1 MNLNNTTTNDS
12 SIEPTTI
19 ANTTTTTT
27 TTTTTIAVIPTVV
40 NNNEF
45 DKKQTLMNRIKKETE
60 KLFEKDQRL
69 HNHVKELVTLV
80 KEFNRGHIPT
90 NKISG
95 NYVNIYAIN
104 DVMKSVSGQNIIPL
118 EILIAGMYQ
127 YQTDDKLLNSVYG
140 LNIDTRKWNN
150 VKPDT
155 LSDINFQS
163 NNTTTSAEEITKHI
177 ITDFNDVK
185 NKLDKFSAIA
195 SYANN
200 TCSQLFGNKNNPPLP
215 NTDLHS
221 HQIQEISKKPST
233 IKIQTMDKAAVE
245 TLKNKIKQLE
255 MEILGL
261 KEKHSREQ
269 TEKNDLIRA
278 ITVDLD
284 KNEKKY
290 DNSELHMQERNRE
303 NLEKFAEELKVKKNE
318 IQKLKDQLSDT
329 RQSLDGCNKNR
340 LEQKQMY
347 SEKIQ
352 DLEKQIK
359 ELQNTNLQQTI
370 SELGDKIAK
379 IYERPEFNQHIELIE
394 KLINERDALQEKINN
409 TNESMDL
416 DQLDVNAVAHELS
429 TFDSDMFNNISMSLP
444 PVQHGSRRKNEN
456 KISLQ
461 KLIEDLMNQHQEYE
475 SYTKQIIIML
485 LNYIE
490 TDPNVS
496 KVFEE
501 PLKAL
506 YKARVALKKT
516 HTRKFYLH
524 NSDNSENDE
533 DDADVDIESQQ
544 SEILQIENNT
554 DRQQQGSSLQPQ
566 HIELSPTLSWPISV
580 ENDTN
585 FNIADVAK
593 TWKFNNDNDDQP
605 MSDVSD
611 LPSESSNVNDIA
623 VETCKRKVGS
633 DLCLDISENEQANHI
648 PKMRSIVYNEKNNK
662 KKSLITAEQ
671 EEKNKIL
678 KLWDNDYSNTDS
690 DTNSSLSSIST
701 NQSNLQR
708 QSFKNIAMPAI
719 IEETNFNDIPVKCFT
734 NYDDFLNFVKLQ
746 TVAPPETEY
755 PPVNNTWPFEYN
767 NDALTYS
774 DMFNNISMSLPP
786 VQHGS
791 RRKNENKISLQKLIE
806 DLMNQHQEYE
816 SYTKQIIIM
825 LLNYIE
831 TDPNVSKVFEEPLKA
846 LYKARVALKKTHT
859 RVIGKLKFLQDDA
872 DVDIESQ
879 QSEILQIEN
888 NTDRQQQGSSL
899 QPQHIELSPTLSWP
913 ISVENDTNFNIAD
926 VAKTWKFNNDSDD
939 DDDIITVNNSNT
951 ENAQIAHRQHIESN
965 LPLMPETTL
974 LPISENRF
982 ENAISLFLNSDENI
996 DDNINIQT
1004 ESNNIIPSTIPLD
1017 TALLIPTEPSDLNLP
1032 ILSDDDQPMSD
1043 VSDLPSESSNVND
1056 IAVETCKRKVGSDLC
1071 LDISENEQANHI
1083 PKMRSIVYNEK
1094 NNKKKSLITAEQEEK
1109 NKILKLWDND
1119 YSNTDSDTNSS
1130 LSSISTNQSN
1140 LQRQSF
1146 KNIAM
1151 PAIIEETNFNDIP
1164 VKCFTN
1170 YDDFLNFVKLQ
1181 TVAPPETEYPPV
1193 NNTWPFE
1200 YNNDA
1205 LTCNEKE
1212 QLCDLTM
1219 KDYIN
1224 ETSKEIT
1231 SLNRLVSIFNVISH
1245 SWVYDDITALFIHTI
1260 AARIARHLK
1269 SHMLPEVFTQDLER
1283 MKVLKMQSTSFGNT
1297 KLGAKLIPTACEK
1310 AWKPLRFTMIITQ
1323 GDEKGMAAKSKLL
1336 YLGYY
1341 SSMTTSLLTV
1351 AAMFYA
1357 IPNVNK
1363 IISCPAI
1370 NE

>member
-593 TWKFNNDNDDQP
+593 TWKFNND
-605 MSDVSD
+605 
-611 LPSESSNVNDIA
+611 
-623 VETCKRKVGS
+623 
-633 DLCLDISENEQANHI
+633 
-648 PKMRSIVYNEKNNK
+648 
-662 KKSLITAEQ
+662 
-671 EEKNKIL
+671 
-678 KLWDNDYSNTDS
+678 
-690 DTNSSLSSIST
+690 
-701 NQSNLQR
+701 
-708 QSFKNIAMPAI
+708 
-719 IEETNFNDIPVKCFT
+719 
-734 NYDDFLNFVKLQ
+734 
-746 TVAPPETEY
+746 
-755 PPVNNTWPFEYN
+755 
-767 NDALTYS
+767 
-774 DMFNNISMSLPP
+774 
-786 VQHGS
+786 
-791 RRKNENKISLQKLIE
+791 
-806 DLMNQHQEYE
+806 
-816 SYTKQIIIM
+816 
-825 LLNYIE
+825 
-831 TDPNVSKVFEEPLKA
+831 
-846 LYKARVALKKTHT
+846 
-859 RVIGKLKFLQDDA
+859 
-872 DVDIESQ
+872 
-879 QSEILQIEN
+879 
-888 NTDRQQQGSSL
+888 
-899 QPQHIELSPTLSWP
+899 
-913 ISVENDTNFNIAD
+913 
-926 VAKTWKFNNDSDD
+926 SDD